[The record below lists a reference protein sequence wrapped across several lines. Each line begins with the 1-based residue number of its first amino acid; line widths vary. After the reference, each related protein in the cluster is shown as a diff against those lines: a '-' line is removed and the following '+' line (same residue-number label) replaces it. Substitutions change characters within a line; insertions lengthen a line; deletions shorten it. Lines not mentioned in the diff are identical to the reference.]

1 MVRRRAES
9 LTYVCRSYIPNSR
22 VALVC
27 SARSSHTKAL
37 GTTNLLLQASK
48 EALTPP
54 NRNGASGSATPYFPK
69 RVGSGFFDGR
79 DKDRSTSGER
89 ERERDFSPA
98 AREMNG
104 SLMSSISSLR
114 ELDLRST
121 AGSGSSSPSP
131 FQSSGRRSGSP
142 TSPMLEKTPGQSDGF
157 HETVDTI
164 KRGHLEAARKT
175 IREGPIRDELE
186 DEIER
191 DCETLRGFLH
201 AAQVSLYSRFFG
213 QAVIQ
218 ADPTNL
224 GD

>member
-1 MVRRRAES
+1 MGNPSTV
-9 LTYVCRSYIPNSR
+9 YVILSSMFSHFVQVKVKQLIDRSYIPNSK

-48 EALTPP
+48 EALAPT
-54 NRNGASGSATPYFPK
+54 NRASGSATPYFPK

-79 DKDRSTSGER
+79 D
-89 ERERDFSPA
+89 RERDQSPA
-98 AREMNG
+98 ARELQMNG

-114 ELDLRST
+114 ELDLRS
-121 AGSGSSSPSP
+121 GSGASSPSP
-131 FQSSGRRSGSP
+131 FQSTGRRSGSP
-142 TSPMLEKTPGQSDGF
+142 TSPIDEKAPGASSEGF
-157 HETVDTI
+157 HDTVDTI
-164 KRGHLEAARKT
+164 KKGHLEAARKA
-175 IREGPIRDELE
+175 IRAGPIRDELE

-201 AAQVSLYSRFFG
+201 AAQVSLPRPALEKS
-213 QAVIQ
+213 
-218 ADPTNL
+218 PLTSL